1 MPGKILII
9 DDEPDMLVMLEMLIT
24 SKTPHEVVS
33 TNNPLELQELLL
45 KDGFNLVITDL
56 KMPIMDGI
64 EILEMVKKQDADIP
78 VIVITAFGT
87 LEAAEEAVHRGA
99 YDFITK
105 PFRKE
110 QILVAVERALEWQRI
125 IKENR
130 KLKSTI
136 GKSTPEANK
145 KVREKGGLG

>member
-24 SKTPHEVVS
+24 DKTTHAVVT
-33 TNNPLELQELLL
+33 TNNPFEIEDLLA
-45 KDGFNLVITDL
+45 KDEFNLVITDL
-56 KMPIMDGI
+56 KMPMLDGI
-64 EILEMVKKQDADIP
+64 EVLELVKKIDADIP

-130 KLKSTI
+130 KLKSRI
-136 GKSTPEANK
+136 EDSGPGSKAP
-145 KVREKGGLG
+145 

>member
-1 MPGKILII
+1 MSGRILII

-24 SKTPHEVVS
+24 DKTTHEVVT
-33 TNNPLELQELLL
+33 TNNPFEIEELLA
-45 KDGFNLVITDL
+45 KYEFNLVITDL
-56 KMPIMDGI
+56 KMPMLDGI
-64 EILEMVKKQDADIP
+64 EVLELVKKSDADIP

-110 QILVAVERALEWQRI
+110 QILVAIERALEWQRI
-125 IKENR
+125 IRENR
-130 KLKSTI
+130 KLKSRI
-136 GKSTPEANK
+136 EDSEPGSKAS
-145 KVREKGGLG
+145 

>member
-1 MPGKILII
+1 MSGKILII

-24 SKTPHEVVS
+24 DKTTHKVVT
-33 TNNPLELQELLL
+33 TNNPFEIEELLA
-45 KDGFNLVITDL
+45 KDEFNLVITDL
-56 KMPIMDGI
+56 KMPMLDGI
-64 EILEMVKKQDADIP
+64 EVLELVKKSDADIP

-110 QILVAVERALEWQRI
+110 QILVAIERALEWQRI
-125 IKENR
+125 IRENR
-130 KLKSTI
+130 KLKSRMEDA
-136 GKSTPEANK
+136 GP
-145 KVREKGGLG
+145 

>member
-1 MPGKILII
+1 MSGKILII

-24 SKTPHEVVS
+24 DKTPHEVVT
-33 TNNPLELQELLL
+33 TNNPFEIEDLLA
-45 KDGFNLVITDL
+45 KNDFNLVITDL
-56 KMPIMDGI
+56 KMPMLDGI
-64 EILEMVKKQDADIP
+64 EVLEVVKRNNPDIP

-110 QILVAVERALEWQRI
+110 QILVALERALEWQRI
-125 IKENR
+125 IKENKR
-130 KLKSTI
+130 LKRMQGS
-136 GKSTPEANK
+136 GPETRTA
-145 KVREKGGLG
+145 

>member
-1 MPGKILII
+1 MSGKILII
-9 DDEPDMLVMLEMLIT
+9 DDEPDMLVMLKMLIT
-24 SKTPHEVVS
+24 DKTTHEVVT
-33 TNNPLELQELLL
+33 TNNPFELEELLG
-45 KDGFNLVITDL
+45 KGEFNLVITDL
-56 KMPIMDGI
+56 KMPMLDGI
-64 EILEMVKKQDADIP
+64 EVLELVKKIDADIP

-125 IKENR
+125 IRENR
-130 KLKSTI
+130 KLKSRI
-136 GKSTPEANK
+136 ADS
-145 KVREKGGLG
+145 

>member
-24 SKTPHEVVS
+24 DKTTHKVVT
-33 TNNPLELQELLL
+33 TNNPFEIEELLA
-45 KDGFNLVITDL
+45 KDEFNLVITDL
-56 KMPIMDGI
+56 KMPMLDGI
-64 EILEMVKKQDADIP
+64 EVLQLVKKKDPDIP

-110 QILVAVERALEWQRI
+110 QILVAIERALEWQRI

-130 KLKSTI
+130 NLKSQMGEPGSET
-136 GKSTPEANK
+136 KS
-145 KVREKGGLG
+145 

>member
-9 DDEPDMLVMLEMLIT
+9 DDEPDMLIMLEMLIT
-24 SKTPHEVVS
+24 DKTPHEVVS
-33 TNNPLELQELLL
+33 TNNPLEIEELLS
-45 KDGFNLVITDL
+45 KNEFNLVITDL
-56 KMPIMDGI
+56 KMPMMDGI
-64 EILEMVKKQDADIP
+64 EILEMVKNKDADIP

-110 QILVAVERALEWQRI
+110 QILVALERALEWQRI

-130 KLKSTI
+130 KLRSRMEQSDP
-136 GKSTPEANK
+136 GS
-145 KVREKGGLG
+145 RSS

>member
-1 MPGKILII
+1 MAGKILIV

-24 SKTPHEVVS
+24 DKTPHEVVS
-33 TNNPLELQELLL
+33 TNNPFEIEDLLA
-45 KDGFNLVITDL
+45 KSEVNLVITDL
-56 KMPIMDGI
+56 KMPMLDGI
-64 EILEMVKKQDADIP
+64 EVLQLVKKKDADIP

-110 QILVAVERALEWQRI
+110 QILVAIERALEWQRI

-130 KLKSTI
+130 NLKSQMSEP
-136 GKSTPEANK
+136 GPETNSS
-145 KVREKGGLG
+145 

>member
-1 MPGKILII
+1 MPGKILIV

-24 SKTPHEVVS
+24 DKTPHEVVS
-33 TNNPLELQELLL
+33 TNNPFEIEELLANSEV
-45 KDGFNLVITDL
+45 NLVITDL
-56 KMPIMDGI
+56 KMPMLDGI
-64 EILEMVKKQDADIP
+64 EVLQLVKKKDADIP

-110 QILVAVERALEWQRI
+110 QILVAIERALEWQRI

-130 KLKSTI
+130 NLKSKISEPGPET
-136 GKSTPEANK
+136 KSS
-145 KVREKGGLG
+145 

>member
-24 SKTPHEVVS
+24 DKTPHAVLS
-33 TNNPLELQELLL
+33 TNNPLELQEILS
-45 KDGFNLVITDL
+45 KDEFNLVITDL

-64 EILEMVKKQDADIP
+64 EILEMVKDKDADIP

-87 LEAAEEAVHRGA
+87 LEAAEEAVRRGA

-130 KLKSTI
+130 RLKSTM
-136 GKSTPEANK
+136 GKSTPEA
-145 KVREKGGLG
+145 

>member
-1 MPGKILII
+1 MSGKILII

-24 SKTPHEVVS
+24 DKTTHAVVT
-33 TNNPLELQELLL
+33 TNNPFEIEELLA

-56 KMPIMDGI
+56 KMPMLDGI
-64 EILEMVKKQDADIP
+64 EVLELVKKIDADIP

-130 KLKSTI
+130 KLKSRI
-136 GKSTPEANK
+136 GDSGP
-145 KVREKGGLG
+145 GS

>member
-1 MPGKILII
+1 MSGKILII

-24 SKTPHEVVS
+24 DKTTHKVVT
-33 TNNPLELQELLL
+33 TNNPLEIEELLA
-45 KDGFNLVITDL
+45 KDEFNLVISDL
-56 KMPIMDGI
+56 KMPMLDGI
-64 EILEMVKKQDADIP
+64 EVLELVKKSDADIP

-110 QILVAVERALEWQRI
+110 QILVAIERALEWQRI
-125 IKENR
+125 IRENR
-130 KLKSTI
+130 KLKSRI
-136 GKSTPEANK
+136 EDSEPGSKAS
-145 KVREKGGLG
+145 

>member
-1 MPGKILII
+1 MAGKILIV

-24 SKTPHEVVS
+24 DKTPHEVVS
-33 TNNPLELQELLL
+33 TNNPFEIEELLA
-45 KDGFNLVITDL
+45 KSEVNLVITDL
-56 KMPIMDGI
+56 KMPMLDGI
-64 EILEMVKKQDADIP
+64 EVLQLVKKKDADIP

-110 QILVAVERALEWQRI
+110 QILVAIERALEWQRI

-130 KLKSTI
+130 NLKSQMSEP
-136 GKSTPEANK
+136 GPETNSS
-145 KVREKGGLG
+145 

>member
-1 MPGKILII
+1 MSGKILII

-24 SKTPHEVVS
+24 DKTPHQVLS
-33 TNNPLELQELLL
+33 TNNPLEIRELLVQNE
-45 KDGFNLVITDL
+45 FNLVITDL
-56 KMPIMDGI
+56 KMPMMDGI
-64 EILEMVKKQDADIP
+64 EILEAVKNHDADIP

-87 LEAAEEAVHRGA
+87 LEAAEEAVRRGA

-130 KLKSTI
+130 KLKSQT
-136 GKSTPEANK
+136 GASTSGAQ
-145 KVREKGGLG
+145 